1 MKAEMTTKKNL
12 LDDTKSEQIRLAIKE
27 LKFAEA
33 RIYGAATGVQ
43 SFRLSKLLNVMGK
56 ILQDYFLMLSQ
67 IVGDRDIDLKDF
79 ELSFDSPPLKL
90 YKLLVEEDLK

>member
-1 MKAEMTTKKNL
+1 MPTMKKNL
-12 LDDTKSEQIRLAIKE
+12 LDETKSTQIRLAIKE

-33 RIYGAATGVQ
+33 RIYGNAAGVQ
-43 SFRLSKLLNVMGK
+43 PFRLSKLLNVMGK

-67 IVGDRDIDLKDF
+67 IVGDQDIDLKDF